1 MEKQKLAIK
10 FFRTDGGSEPVKKW
24 LKELS
29 KPERKSIGD
38 DLRTLQ
44 FGWPVG
50 MPLVRK
56 MEDGLWEIRTD
67 FPNRIARVLFTVVA
81 GEAVLLHGFM
91 KQSRK
96 TPQPDLRTARK
107 RNALLR

>member
-10 FFRTDGGSEPVKKW
+10 FFRTDAGSEPVLKW

-29 KPERKSIGD
+29 KEERKAIGD
-38 DLRTLQ
+38 DLRTMQ
-44 FGWPVG
+44 FGWPMG

-56 MEDGLWEIRTD
+56 MENGLWEIRTD
-67 FPNRIARVLFTVVA
+67 FSNRIARVIFTVVA
-81 GEAVLLHGFM
+81 GEAVLLHGFI

-96 TPQPDLRTARK
+96 TPQSDLITARK
-107 RNALLR
+107 RKALLK